1 MKKILV
7 VDDSKSQQKLVNGLL
22 QNMGVEIT
30 LRDNG
35 ESALQW
41 LEENGQPDLILMDIV
56 MPDMSGLDVCRH
68 IRKEMNYKAVPIIF
82 LSTKDEDFDKFWA
95 LRQGGNAYLTK
106 PYSPT
111 DLINT
116 VKSYL

>member
-1 MKKILV
+1 
-7 VDDSKSQQKLVNGLL
+7 
-22 QNMGVEIT
+22 
-30 LRDNG
+30 
-35 ESALQW
+35 
-41 LEENGQPDLILMDIV
+41 
-56 MPDMSGLDVCRH
+56 
-68 IRKEMNYKAVPIIF
+68 MNYKIVPIIF
-82 LSTKDEDFDKFWA
+82 VSTKDEDFDKFWA

>member
-1 MKKILV
+1 MTLIAGGFEV
-7 VDDSKSQQKLVNGLL
+7 VSITEPAKAMSMFVRQK
-22 QNMGVEIT
+22 
-30 LRDNG
+30 
-35 ESALQW
+35 
-41 LEENGQPDLILMDIV
+41 PDLILMDIV
-56 MPDMSGLDVCRH
+56 MPDMSGLDICRH

>member
-1 MKKILV
+1 MKKVLV
-7 VDDSKSQQKLVNGLL
+7 VDDSKSQQILVNGLL
-22 QNMGVEIT
+22 QTMEVEVN
-30 LRDNG
+30 LVDNG

-41 LEENGQPDLILMDIV
+41 LTNHGQPDLILMDIL

-68 IRKEMNYKAVPIIF
+68 IRQEMKYKTVPIIF
-82 LSTKDEDFDKFWA
+82 VTTKNEAYDKFWA
-95 LRQGGNAYLTK
+95 LRQGGTAYITK

-116 VKSYL
+116 VKNYL

>member
-7 VDDSKSQQKLVNGLL
+7 VDDSKSQQMLVNGLL
-22 QNMGVEIT
+22 KNIGAEIFIAN
-30 LRDNG
+30 NG
-35 ESALQW
+35 ESALGW

-68 IRKEMNYKAVPIIF
+68 IRKEMNYKTVPIIF
-82 LSTKDEDFDKFWA
+82 VTTKDEDFDKFWA
-95 LRQGGNAYLTK
+95 LRQGGNGYITK
-106 PYSPT
+106 PYSPI

-116 VKSYL
+116 VKNYL

>member
-22 QNMGVEIT
+22 QTMGVEVTI
-30 LRDNG
+30 RDNG

-68 IRKEMNYKAVPIIF
+68 IRKEMNYKIVPIIF
-82 LSTKDEDFDKFWA
+82 VSTKDEDFDKFWA

>member
-7 VDDSKSQQKLVNGLL
+7 VDDSKSQQRLASGLL
-22 QNMGVEIT
+22 KSTGAEISIV
-30 LRDNG
+30 DNG

-41 LEENGQPDLILMDIV
+41 LKDHGQPDVILMDIV
-56 MPDMSGLDVCRH
+56 MPDMSGLDVCRY
-68 IRKEMNYKAVPIIF
+68 IRKEMNLKTVPIIF
-82 LSTKDEDFDKFWA
+82 VSTKDQEFDKFWA

-116 VKSYL
+116 VKDYL